1 MNKLLLWFTNWAK
14 LTGVAVLISTVVGIV
29 LSVVLKWP
37 LLQGI
42 YVMCFV
48 FSIFAML
55 YASVMFIG
63 TPQMRYDYLVKGR
76 LLRRQGKGHEVEAME
91 DHGIIPAL
99 IAVTLMLIGF
109 ALEASMH

>member
-1 MNKLLLWFTNWAK
+1 MNKLLLWFMNWAK
-14 LTGVAVLISTVVGIV
+14 LTGLAVLVSTVVGMV
-29 LSVVLKWP
+29 LSLVFRWP